1 MVNCAQHRRANEAR
15 QSKAIAH
22 TQVRF
27 ETRTIGYAPE
37 ATQILEEDTPHSV
50 TTADG
55 TFEMLAFTPSSSGL
69 YWLSADDSS
78 ADVQL
83 FSFSP
88 SGQLVDINSY
98 ISDPNLQQEYYLDSE
113 NTYYIAVQGQNGDA
127 VTTTVFISSTYY

>member
-1 MVNCAQHRRANEAR
+1 MVNYAQHRRANEAR
-15 QSKAIAH
+15 QFKAIAK
-22 TQVRF
+22 T
-27 ETRTIGYAPE
+27 
-37 ATQILEEDTPHSV
+37 
-50 TTADG
+50 
-55 TFEMLAFTPSSSGL
+55 LAFTPSSSGL

-113 NTYYIAVQGQNGDA
+113 NTYYIAVQGHNGDA
-127 VTTTVFISSTYY
+127 ITTTVFISSTYY